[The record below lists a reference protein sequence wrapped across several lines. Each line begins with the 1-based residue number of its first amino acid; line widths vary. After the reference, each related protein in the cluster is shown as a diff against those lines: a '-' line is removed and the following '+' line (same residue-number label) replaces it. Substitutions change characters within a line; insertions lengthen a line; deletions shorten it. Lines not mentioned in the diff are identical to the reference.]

1 MENITT
7 QDDLRAHLMATDESF
22 RQLAEQHA
30 AYHKQL
36 EEIEAKP
43 HLTTQ
48 DEDDEHRIKKL
59 KLRVKDQM
67 NSIMARYKAQNVA

>member
-67 NSIMARYKAQNVA
+67 NDIMARYKAQNVA